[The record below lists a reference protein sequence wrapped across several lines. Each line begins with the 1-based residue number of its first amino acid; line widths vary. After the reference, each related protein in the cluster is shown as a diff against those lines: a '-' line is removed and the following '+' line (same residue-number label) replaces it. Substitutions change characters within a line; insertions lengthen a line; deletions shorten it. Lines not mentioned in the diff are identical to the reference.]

1 MRSFIIILVVMLLF
15 LGLSWWNT
23 SYLTRTSEELV
34 SQAEKVR
41 DKVKKEAWEDASS
54 EVMQIRRLWGKHKKT
69 WLLLIDH
76 EDIDNIDK
84 TIYRIDEMVSQKE
97 KEQSLTD
104 IAELRFLVQDL
115 ADKEVLSLANI
126 F

>member
-23 SYLTRTSEELV
+23 SYLTKTSEELV

>member
-1 MRSFIIILVVMLLF
+1 MKTFIIILIVMVLF

-23 SYLTRTSEELV
+23 SYLTKTSKELA
-34 SQAEKVR
+34 SQAEKIR
-41 DKVKKEAWEDASS
+41 DKVKKDAWDDANS

-76 EDIDNIDK
+76 DDIDDIDRI
-84 TIYRIDEMVSQKE
+84 IYKLDEMISQKE
-97 KEQSLTD
+97 KEQSLTE
-104 IAELRFLVQDL
+104 IAELRFLVHDL

>member
-1 MRSFIIILVVMLLF
+1 MRSFVIILVVMLLF

>member
-1 MRSFIIILVVMLLF
+1 MKTFIIILIVMVLF

-23 SYLTRTSEELV
+23 SYLTKTSKELA
-34 SQAEKVR
+34 SQAEKIR
-41 DKVKKEAWEDASS
+41 DKVKKDAWDDANS

-69 WLLLIDH
+69 WLFLIDH
-76 EDIDNIDK
+76 DDIDDIDRI
-84 TIYRIDEMVSQKE
+84 IYKLDEMISQKE
-97 KEQSLTD
+97 KEQSLTE
-104 IAELRFLVQDL
+104 IAELRFLVHDL

>member
-23 SYLTRTSEELV
+23 SYLTRTSEELL

>member
-1 MRSFIIILVVMLLF
+1 MKTFIIILIVMVLF

-23 SYLTRTSEELV
+23 SYLTKTSKELA
-34 SQAEKVR
+34 SQAEKIR
-41 DKVKKEAWEDASS
+41 DKVKKDAWDDANS

-69 WLLLIDH
+69 WLFLIDH
-76 EDIDNIDK
+76 DDIDDIDRI
-84 TIYRIDEMVSQKE
+84 IYKLDEMISRKE
-97 KEQSLTD
+97 KEQSLTE
-104 IAELRFLVQDL
+104 IAELRFLVHDL

>member
-1 MRSFIIILVVMLLF
+1 MVLF

-23 SYLTRTSEELV
+23 SYLTKTSKELA
-34 SQAEKVR
+34 SQAEKIR
-41 DKVKKEAWEDASS
+41 DKVKKDAWDDANS

-69 WLLLIDH
+69 WLFLIDH
-76 EDIDNIDK
+76 DDIDDIDRI
-84 TIYRIDEMVSQKE
+84 IYKLDEMISQKE
-97 KEQSLTD
+97 KEQSLTE
-104 IAELRFLVQDL
+104 IAELRFLVHDL

>member
-54 EVMQIRRLWGKHKKT
+54 EVMQIRHLWGKHKKT

-104 IAELRFLVQDL
+104 IAELRFLVQD
-115 ADKEVLSLANI
+115 
-126 F
+126 